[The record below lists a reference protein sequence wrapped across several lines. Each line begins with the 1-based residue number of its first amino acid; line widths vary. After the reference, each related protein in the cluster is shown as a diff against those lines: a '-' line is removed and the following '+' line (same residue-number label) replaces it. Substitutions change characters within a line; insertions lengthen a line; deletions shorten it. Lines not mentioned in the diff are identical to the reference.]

1 MSTYGKA
8 IAAVVMA
15 VLVTV
20 QTLST
25 DGISAVDWASI
36 VVAFLTAV
44 GVWLVPEVEGF
55 LSWAKTA
62 VAVMLAAAQA
72 AVQVAGGGVHG
83 YEWLTIA
90 IAALGVLG
98 VSVAPSTSVSATR
111 RAVPPA

>member
-1 MSTYGKA
+1 MSKYGKA

-15 VLVTV
+15 VLVAV

-25 DGISAVDWASI
+25 DGISPVDWASI
-36 VVAFLTAV
+36 VVAGITAV

-72 AVQVAGGGVHG
+72 AVQVADGGIHG

-98 VSVAPSTSVSATR
+98 VSVAPSTSTAKR
-111 RAVPPA
+111 RPLPPA

>member
-1 MSTYGKA
+1 MSKYGKA

-25 DGISAVDWASI
+25 DGITAVDWASI
-36 VVAFLTAV
+36 VVAGLTAV
-44 GVWLVPEVEGF
+44 GVYLVPEVEGF

-62 VAVMLAAAQA
+62 VAVLLAAAQA
-72 AVQVAGGGVHG
+72 AVQVAAGGVHG

-90 IAALGVLG
+90 IAALGALG
-98 VSVAPSTSVSATR
+98 VSIAPATSVASRPKPTT
-111 RAVPPA
+111 PA